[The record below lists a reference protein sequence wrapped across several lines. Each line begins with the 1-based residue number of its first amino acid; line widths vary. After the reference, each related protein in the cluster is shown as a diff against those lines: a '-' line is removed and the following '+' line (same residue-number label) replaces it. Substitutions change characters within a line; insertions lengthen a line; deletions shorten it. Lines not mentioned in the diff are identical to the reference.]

1 MSKNFELLQQ
11 IGKEQE
17 IFQTSSP
24 ERALVDAEALEKLAP
39 MMPYAAAAD
48 VATKEVA
55 EVNALV
61 QRMFLL
67 AGSEA
72 PRTVVFTGSES
83 GSGCT
88 WICARAAKALASQVA
103 GSVCVVDANL
113 RAPGLHSEF
122 GIPNHYGLSDALLQ
136 AEPMSNFVTQLSQP
150 NLYIVSC
157 GSATEQAQGL
167 LTSNRMRARINE
179 LRDSFNYLLVDTA
192 AMNVAKD
199 AAVLGAGSDGVV
211 LLLKA
216 NTTRKETARSAVQEL
231 QAAKIKVFGA
241 VLNQRTFP
249 IPEALYKKL

>member
-1 MSKNFELLQQ
+1 
-11 IGKEQE
+11 
-17 IFQTSSP
+17 
-24 ERALVDAEALEKLAP
+24 
-39 MMPYAAAAD
+39 
-48 VATKEVA
+48 
-55 EVNALV
+55 
-61 QRMFLL
+61 
-67 AGSEA
+67 
-72 PRTVVFTGSES
+72 
-83 GSGCT
+83 
-88 WICARAAKALASQVA
+88 
-103 GSVCVVDANL
+103 
-113 RAPGLHSEF
+113 
-122 GIPNHYGLSDALLQ
+122 
-136 AEPMSNFVTQLSQP
+136 MSNFVTQLSRP

-167 LTSNRMRARINE
+167 LTSSRMRTRINE